1 MALRTLWRRLF
12 GKGDS
17 ATPDAAREVAHL
29 RLRVQ
34 ELEAQLE
41 QARRHHDYARQT
53 ERARAAATTD
63 AALEALLTELATP
76 LCQLHAQL
84 HLAEQGALPPDA
96 PLKTARQLI
105 RALEAW
111 EVQLEGTLGATEPYD
126 PERHM
131 PLSAESEPR
140 AGQPVQVRLA
150 GVLYKGKR
158 LRKAGVEVCDGGTH
172 RA

>member
-1 MALRTLWRRLF
+1 MALRDLWRRLF
-12 GKGDS
+12 GNG
-17 ATPDAAREVAHL
+17 ATPTAREMAHL
-29 RLRVQ
+29 RQRIQ
-34 ELEAQLE
+34 ELEAHLE
-41 QARRHHDYARQT
+41 QARRHAEYARQT
-53 ERARAAATTD
+53 EHARAIAAAD
-63 AALEALLTELATP
+63 ATLETLLTELATP
-76 LCQLHAQL
+76 LSHLHAQL

-111 EVQLEGTLGATEPYD
+111 EVQLEGTIGATEPYD

-140 AGQPVQVRLA
+140 VGQPVQVRLA